1 MTAPIWFASPPEV
14 HSTLLSSGLG
24 PGSLLSAAGAWSSLS
39 AQYAAVAEE
48 LSAVLASVQA
58 GAWEGPTA
66 EEFVAA
72 YGPYLAWLTQASVNS
87 TAAAAQHETA
97 ASAYSTALATMP
109 TLAEL
114 AANHAVHAVL
124 VGTNFFGVN
133 TIPIALNE
141 ADYARMWVQAAT
153 TMSTYQAVTTS
164 ATAATPTTTPAPQI
178 LKSDTTATAQPADDN
193 SGDNPLGLPQ
203 QILQF
208 LQNSGIGNNA
218 VAHAPTVDNAFDD
231 MLSNFLQNFGYNWNP
246 AQGTLNGL
254 GYDSY
259 TNPGQSAFWVA
270 RILELTED
278 FQQFGVDLQTNP
290 VAAFQYLVSLELFDW
305 PTHIAEIAT
314 FVSQNPAILA
324 ALAAPAI
331 APVGAIGGLAGLAGL
346 AGIPPAVVPVLPV
359 AVAPT
364 LLPVAGM
371 APAIPATAGAA
382 PAPTAP
388 APAPT
393 PTPSTVP
400 GPPTPPTPP
409 PAAGGGAGF
418 FPPYVVGPPGIG
430 IGSGLKT
437 GASAGAA
444 AKKKAPEPDSAA
456 TAAAVAAREKAR
468 ARRNRRAN
476 RRGHGDE
483 FADMNVDVD
492 PDWGAPPARDPVA
505 PATASAASSA
515 GAGVLGFSGTVRKEA
530 APEAGGLQ
538 TLAGDDFDGGPRMPM
553 VPRSWAGRPAGAG
566 GEERDG

>member
-1 MTAPIWFASPPEV
+1 MTAPLWIASPPEV
-14 HSTLLSSGLG
+14 HSTLLSSGAG
-24 PGSLLSAAGAWSSLS
+24 PGSLLSAASAWSSLS
-39 AQYAAVAEE
+39 AEYAAVAEE

-58 GAWEGPTA
+58 GAWEGPAA

-72 YGPYLAWLTQASVNS
+72 YGPYLAWLTQAGANS

-109 TLAEL
+109 TLGEL
-114 AANHAVHAVL
+114 ATNHGAHAVL
-124 VGTNFFGVN
+124 VGTNFFGIN

-153 TMSTYQAVTTS
+153 TMSTYQAVST
-164 ATAATPTTTPAPQI
+164 AAIAATPTTTPAPQI
-178 LKSDTTATAQPADDN
+178 LKTDTTATTQPADNN

-203 QILQF
+203 QIVQL

-218 VAHAPTVDNAFDD
+218 VAHAPTVDNAFDN

-254 GYDSY
+254 HYDSY
-259 TNPGQSAFWVA
+259 TNPGQSAYWVA

-290 VAAFQYLVSLELFDW
+290 AAAFQYLVSLELFDW
-305 PTHIAEIAT
+305 PTHIAQIAP
-314 FVSQNPAILA
+314 FVSQSPALLA
-324 ALAAPAI
+324 ALAAPVI
-331 APVGAIGGLAGLAGL
+331 APVGALGGLAGLAGL

-359 AVAPT
+359 PPVAPT
-364 LLPVAGM
+364 MLPVAGM
-371 APAIPATAGAA
+371 APAVPATAGAA
-382 PAPTAP
+382 PAPSAP

-393 PTPSTVP
+393 PTTVP

-409 PAAGGGAGF
+409 PAAGSTGF

-430 IGSGLKT
+430 VGSGLKT
-437 GASAGAA
+437 SASASAA

-456 TAAAVAAREKAR
+456 AAAAAAAGEQAR
-468 ARRNRRAN
+468 ARRRRRAN
-476 RRGHGDE
+476 KRGHGDE
-483 FADMNVDVD
+483 FADMNVDVN
-492 PDWGAPPARDPVA
+492 PDWGTPPARDPGA
-505 PATASAASSA
+505 TATASAASGS

-538 TLAGDDFDGGPRMPM
+538 TLAGDEFDGGPRMPM
-553 VPRSWAGRPAGAG
+553 VPRSWDGQPADAA
-566 GEERDG
+566 GEEGDK